1 MSSKLTINFMQTNA
15 ILFSNS
21 LNAQND
27 CTHVFFKL
35 GETTRKNECI
45 KETDLVRFLGIW
57 LDTKMDF
64 NDHFKKIYR
73 RLTYSF
79 YAMKKIKNFLS
90 LKTMKLLY
98 CSFFHSHLEF
108 SSSF

>member
-1 MSSKLTINFMQTNA
+1 MSNKLTINFKITNA

-27 CTHVFFKL
+27 CRDVFSKL

-57 LDTKMDF
+57 MDTKINF
-64 NDHFKKIYR
+64 NDYFKKIYR

-90 LKTMKLLY
+90 FETMKLLY
-98 CSFFHSHLEF
+98 YSLFHSHLEF
-108 SSSF
+108 SSTF